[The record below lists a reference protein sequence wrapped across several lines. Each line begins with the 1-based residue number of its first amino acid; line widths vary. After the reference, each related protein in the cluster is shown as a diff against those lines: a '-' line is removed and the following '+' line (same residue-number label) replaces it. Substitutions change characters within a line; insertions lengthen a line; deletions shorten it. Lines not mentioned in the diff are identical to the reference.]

1 MKFVGTTKLMEIER
15 VEDLTTEL
23 MPVEELWQRIKFVG
37 TTKLMEIERVEDL
50 TAELMPVEELWQ

>member
-1 MKFVGTTKLMEIER
+1 MKIDG
-15 VEDLTTEL
+15 VEDLTAEL

-50 TAELMPVEELWQ
+50 TAEMMPVEELWQ